1 MIQLEV
7 PDELKVAIDLD
18 DKDIPESA
26 KTFQPVL
33 FKDGN
38 SFCCVLGPDPQEG
51 VFGCGQTPVEALKDW
66 DQNFQQRKTVNDK
79 NDEVALYIQRVI
91 DPSANE
97 I

>member
-18 DKDIPESA
+18 DKDVPESA

-38 SFCCVLGPDPQEG
+38 SFCCVLGPDPEEG

-66 DQNFQQRKTVNDK
+66 DKNLQERKTVTDK
-79 NDEVALYIQRVI
+79 NDEVALFIQRVI

>member
-1 MIQLEV
+1 MRQIEV
-7 PDELKVAIDLD
+7 PDELKVAIDMN
-18 DKDIPESA
+18 DKDIPDSA

-33 FKDGN
+33 FKDGD
-38 SFCCVLGPDPQEG
+38 SFCCVLGPDPREG
-51 VFGCGQTPVEALKDW
+51 VVGCGQTPVDALKDW
-66 DQNFQQRKTVNDK
+66 DKNLQERKTVTDK

>member
-1 MIQLEV
+1 MRQLEV
-7 PDELKVAIDLD
+7 PDELKVAIDMN
-18 DKDIPESA
+18 DKDIPDSA

-33 FKDGN
+33 FKDGD

-51 VFGCGQTPVEALKDW
+51 VVGCGQTPVDALKDW
-66 DQNFQQRKTVNDK
+66 DKNLQERKTVTDK

>member
-1 MIQLEV
+1 MRQLEV
-7 PDELKVAIDLD
+7 PDELKVAIDMN
-18 DKDIPESA
+18 DKDIPDSA

-33 FKDGN
+33 FKDGD

-51 VFGCGQTPVEALKDW
+51 VVGCGQTPVDALKDW
-66 DQNFQQRKTVNDK
+66 NKNLQERKTVTDK